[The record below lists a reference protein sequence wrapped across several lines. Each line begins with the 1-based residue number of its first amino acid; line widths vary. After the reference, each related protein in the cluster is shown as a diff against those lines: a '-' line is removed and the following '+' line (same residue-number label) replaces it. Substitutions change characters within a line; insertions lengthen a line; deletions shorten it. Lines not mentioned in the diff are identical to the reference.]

1 MAGASSSEGRPHGR
15 IAKKGITAV
24 TEGNQSS
31 INRITAPGGPSPQG
45 PYSHAVEAGGFV
57 YVSGQAALDP
67 DTSKPLGG
75 TVAEET
81 RLTLENVKAILEAS
95 GATLDDV
102 VKCSVFLADIR
113 DFAAMNAVYKEY
125 FGRAKPARTTVQA
138 CLPLPS
144 LKVEIDC
151 IAYVGA

>member
-1 MAGASSSEGRPHGR
+1 MSGSNPSRIGR
-15 IAKKGITAV
+15 ITSRG
-24 TEGNQSS
+24 
-31 INRITAPGGPSPQG
+31 APNPQG
-45 PYSHAVEAGGFV
+45 PYSHAVKAGGFV

-67 DTSKPLGG
+67 ETSKPVGG

-81 RLTLENVKAILEAS
+81 RRTLENVKAILDSS
-95 GATLDDV
+95 GASLDDV

-113 DFAAMNAVYKEY
+113 DFAAMNAVYEEY

-138 CLPLPS
+138 TLPAAG

-151 IAYVGA
+151 IAYVGD